1 MALNCEEKIDADIVK
16 NCDENPTAGLEVD
29 ILIFNK
35 SDLDYAA
42 ITEDGSNDLLI
53 TNFQLLSGKTGY
65 LLEGIKQSNSAME
78 ELVIKDFSNAYKHLI
93 RGVLLNPTV
102 ANRKTLESLMSGGDY
117 VAIVERKWKG
127 DSDDDAFLLL
137 GFDAG
142 LTALTSI
149 WDSKESDG
157 VETFEL
163 ASAEGYE
170 EPKKVRSV
178 LETNYAT
185 TSTAFGNK
193 WIEP

>member
-1 MALNCEEKIDADIVK
+1 M
-16 NCDENPTAGLEVD
+16 
-29 ILIFNK
+29 
-35 SDLDYAA
+35 
-42 ITEDGSNDLLI
+42 I
-53 TNFQLLSGKTGY
+53 TNVQLLSGKTGY

-137 GFDAG
+137 GLDAG